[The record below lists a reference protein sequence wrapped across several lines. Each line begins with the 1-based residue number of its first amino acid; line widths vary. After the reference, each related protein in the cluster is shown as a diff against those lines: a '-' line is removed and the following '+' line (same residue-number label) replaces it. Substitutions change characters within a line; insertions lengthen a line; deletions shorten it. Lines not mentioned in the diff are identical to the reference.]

1 MFNIAYLSA
10 VPMAL
15 NLFEGED
22 GTATAGAAP
31 AASQGEANGAP
42 ASTRQARK
50 SGEYDNVVFG
60 KQPQQTATAQG
71 ESEAKQPTE
80 SKNSAIQSTSNAL
93 NEKKAQWRELVEGE
107 YKDMYTQDTQRIINE
122 RFRETKRLQETVDG
136 YQPIIDVLSQRYGV
150 TDGDMTKLAEKI
162 NNDTAYWSEAAE
174 EAGLTVEQYKEMQ
187 RLQRENKA
195 LLEAQ
200 QQRQRQE
207 SVNRQMQQW
216 YAEADALKAKMPG
229 FDLTAET
236 RDQRFISMLRSGVP
250 MEHAY
255 KVLHMDEMMQNAMQ
269 TTAAQTEQRVTD
281 NIRARGA
288 RPAEAGITAQ
298 SGYTVKDD
306 VTKLT
311 KKDRAEIARRAAR
324 GESISF

>member
-1 MFNIAYLSA
+1 MTQNVFS
-10 VPMAL
+10 PMIL
-15 NLFEGED
+15 NLFEGEGG
-22 GTATAGAAP
+22 GTASAAAAAP
-31 AASQGEANGAP
+31 AANQGEANGEP
-42 ASTRQARK
+42 VSTRQAKK

-60 KQPQQTATAQG
+60 KQPQQSTDAQG
-71 ESEAKQPTE
+71 EGGGEQQTV
-80 SKNSAIQSTSNAL
+80 KNSTVQSTSNTR
-93 NEKKAQWRELVEGE
+93 NDKMAQWRQLVEGE

-150 TDGDMTKLAEKI
+150 NDGDMSKLAEKI

-174 EAGLTVEQYKEMQ
+174 EAGMTVEQYKEMQ

-195 LLEAQ
+195 LMAAQ

-207 SVNRQMQQW
+207 TVNRQMQQW
-216 YAEADALKAKMPG
+216 YTEAEALKAKMPG

-236 RDQRFISMLRSGVP
+236 RDPRFISMLKSGVP

-255 KVLHMDEMMQNAMQ
+255 KVLHMDEMMQDAMQ
-269 TTAAQTEQRVTD
+269 TTAAQTEQRVTN

-298 SGYTVKDD
+298 GGYTVKDD
-306 VTKLT
+306 VSKLT
-311 KKDRAEIARRAAR
+311 RKDRAEIARRVAR
-324 GESISF
+324 GEPITF